1 MNDVPLLPPAPI
13 LDKPE
18 LDLNDVPLLPPA
30 PILELPELVIPD
42 EPKKPEL
49 PPKTLEKEPPAPS
62 AKKEPKNATESK
74 LETSANELPK
84 TGEVSN
90 VFLSIFGI
98 SLLISGA
105 MIWHDNKKK

>member
-1 MNDVPLLPPAPI
+1 MPPAPI

-49 PPKTLEKEPPAPS
+49 PPKALEKEPPAP
-62 AKKEPKNATESK
+62 P
-74 LETSANELPK
+74 
-84 TGEVSN
+84 
-90 VFLSIFGI
+90 
-98 SLLISGA
+98 
-105 MIWHDNKKK
+105 H